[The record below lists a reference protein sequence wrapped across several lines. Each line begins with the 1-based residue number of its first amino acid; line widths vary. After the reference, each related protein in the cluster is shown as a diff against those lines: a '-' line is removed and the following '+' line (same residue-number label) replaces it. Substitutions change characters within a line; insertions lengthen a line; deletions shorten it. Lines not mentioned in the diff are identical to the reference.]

1 MSEREW
7 VDDIRKVIKYRI
19 LDPQKEQSLRSQIRQ
34 LTFIQ
39 DTVSQSVLEQYEG
52 SPYPRWIKTGIR
64 EKGRAIGAV
73 LRGTPLFLNLGDYVS
88 PENPEI
94 LIAGCGTGQ
103 HALTTASKF
112 SNARVLAVDLS
123 LSSLS
128 YALRKTEELRLSSIE
143 YAQGDIL
150 ELGSLGR
157 RFDLVECIGVLHH
170 LSDPL
175 AGWRVLV
182 DLLRP
187 GGLMKIG
194 LYSEIARRAII
205 DGRSLIDEKGYTTS
219 SQDIR
224 QCRQDIITMAEAGNR
239 TMAEICNGGD
249 FFSLSNCRD
258 LLFHVKEHRFTLPQ
272 ITAALQKLDLKF
284 LGFELRDQR
293 VLKMFKISHPS
304 TSALTSLSLWHEF
317 ELENPDTFRGIYQFW
332 CRKM

>member
-128 YALRKTEELRLSSIE
+128 YALRKTKELGFSNIE
-143 YAQGDIL
+143 YAQGDIMELANL
-150 ELGSLGR
+150 ER
-157 RFDLVECIGVLHH
+157 RFDIIESLGVLHH
-170 LSDPL
+170 LGEPL
-175 AGWRVLV
+175 VGWRILV

-194 LYSEIARRAII
+194 LYSEAARQHLV
-205 DGRSLIDEKGYTTS
+205 DGRSLIAAKGYTTS
-219 SQDIR
+219 PDDIR
-224 QCRQDIITMAEAGNR
+224 QCRQDIIAKAENGDPKMAA
-239 TMAEICNGGD
+239 ICRFRD
-249 FFSLSNCRD
+249 ISSLSECRD
-258 LLFHVKEHRFTLPQ
+258 LLFHVQEHRFTLPQ
-272 ITAALQKLDLKF
+272 IEEALKTLNLKF
-284 LGFELRDQR
+284 LGFELRDQ
-293 VLKMFKISHPS
+293 S
-304 TSALTSLSLWHEF
+304 TFRKFSAVYPQKSAVTSLSLWHKF
-317 ELENPDTFRGIYQFW
+317 ELENPDTFIGMYQFW
-332 CRKM
+332 CKKY